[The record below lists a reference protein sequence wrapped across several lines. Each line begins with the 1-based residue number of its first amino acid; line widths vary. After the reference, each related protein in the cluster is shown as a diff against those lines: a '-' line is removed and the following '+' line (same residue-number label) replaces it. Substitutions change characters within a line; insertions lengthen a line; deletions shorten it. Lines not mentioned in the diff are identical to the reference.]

1 MMRKREARP
10 TVIELIARRRMAYVA
25 GLVVLAACSSNNVN
39 EAASST
45 TYNASY
51 AGPATLS
58 GVATQG
64 ALVGSG
70 GSPVP
75 LTATVTMSQLSS
87 TVTGTI
93 TVVTAPPSTTPPVA
107 QDTVLQAGV
116 MGHTTPSGLD
126 VTIVQPSGCAT
137 HFSGP
142 LTLQPDGKLAGAL
155 SGSDCNA
162 TGQNDLV
169 LTVLLTRQ

>member
-1 MMRKREARP
+1 MQSR
-10 TVIELIARRRMAYVA
+10 VA
-25 GLVVLAACSSNNVN
+25 KGAVLAMLVTAAACSGNVN

-51 AGPATLS
+51 VGPATLS
-58 GVATQG
+58 GVAVP
-64 ALVGSG
+64 VGIAAQLG
-70 GSPVP
+70 GSSVP

-93 TVVTAPPSTTPPVA
+93 TVVTAPPAATPSVA

-126 VTIVQPSGCAT
+126 VAIVQPSGCAT

-142 LTLQPDGKLAGAL
+142 LTLQPDGKLAGTF